1 MNTLN
6 FYNQNSSDLISRYD
20 NAEMSTLHK
29 LFFKYF
35 KSNCSVLDIGFGSG
49 RDLAVL
55 KENGYD
61 IWGIDPSKEFV
72 DNVQNR
78 FSNISNHFTQTSVP
92 FQTKELP
99 FNRKFDAIISIAMW
113 MHLKHVDYMN
123 IIKNIVS
130 LANSKS
136 TIVISY
142 SKGTR
147 SPDERYFEDVDLKYL
162 THLFQKHNFSLVES
176 TENTDSLNRDNLTWI
191 TIVFKYD

>member
-6 FYNQNSSDLISRYD
+6 FYNKNSSDLIARYD
-20 NAEMSTLHK
+20 NAGMSTLHK

-35 KSNCSVLDIGFGSG
+35 KPNCSVLDIGFGSG

-55 KENGYD
+55 KENSYD

-72 DNVQNR
+72 ANAQNR
-78 FSNISNHFTQTSVP
+78 FSNISNHFTQIAVP
-92 FQTKELP
+92 FQTEELP
-99 FNRKFDAIISIAMW
+99 FNRKFDAIIAIAMW
-113 MHLKHVDYMN
+113 MHLKHTEYINV
-123 IIKNIVS
+123 IKNIVN

-147 SPDERYFEDVDLKYL
+147 STDERYFEDV
-162 THLFQKHNFSLVES
+162 V
-176 TENTDSLNRDNLTWI
+176 
-191 TIVFKYD
+191 

>member
-6 FYNQNSSDLISRYD
+6 FYNKNSSDLISRYD

-35 KSNCSVLDIGFGSG
+35 KPNCSVLDIGFGSG

-55 KENGYD
+55 QANGYD
-61 IWGIDPSKEFV
+61 IWGIDPSKKFV
-72 DNVQNR
+72 ANVQNR
-78 FSNISNHFTQTSVP
+78 FSNISNHFIQVAVP
-92 FQTKELP
+92 FQTKGIP
-99 FNRKFDAIISIAMW
+99 FNRKFDAIIAIALW
-113 MHLKHVDYMN
+113 MHLKHAEYKNV
-123 IIKNIVS
+123 IKNIVS
-130 LANSKS
+130 LSNSKA

-147 SPDERYFEDVDLKYL
+147 KTDERYFEDVDLNYII
-162 THLFQKHNFSLVES
+162 HLFQNHNFYLLES

-191 TIVFKYD
+191 TLIFKHD